1 VKEAC
6 HRLLLGASIFF
17 FVLGSPLNVLLA
29 TDFFVSGTGSDAN
42 DGLTSGTPFRT
53 ITRAM
58 QGSGGGLAPGDRIV
72 VAGGTYDTA
81 AGEVFPI
88 AIADGITI
96 LGPGDGT
103 AMVQGPGVAAG
114 LRGVGRT
121 DLFTVDSLTNT
132 TVVQGLTMEG
142 GTATGRSSGTALIE
156 VLGAPDDLQV
166 LDNVFLNGLGALWHL
181 GTADKKAAGVLFQ
194 GNTVT
199 GSRDDAFLWSTTS
212 VNTFIGPPAPG
223 GAAPGGP
230 VHTFVIDNNTFN
242 GGILDDAVEIKGFSG
257 AFFDVTVTGN
267 TLDGIVDDGLD
278 FHLFAETS
286 VSATGSYLV
295 ENNTVRNVGHSGI
308 RFRVSATQTNG
319 LVRADVTIRNNTLDV
334 CGFAGL
340 EMIQSGSDTALAEIL
355 GTIEFNTFTDLQ
367 NGIFTRLTG
376 TSTATAFFHP
386 VIRYNCIAGGVDGMF
401 FTLEQSETGMID
413 FAPKVYGN
421 VFLGNSGDDV
431 RLSSSISSD
440 SLVTFRPDF
449 GGGAGQVGMELGLN
463 IFEGKDPGP
472 GPGGNFD
479 FDFSIF
485 SPGFGVPAMGNW
497 WGTFDPA
504 TIERDVQ
511 HSVDNPALGTVDF
524 GGFLNPTLKL
534 KSSQKTIK
542 KTGGERVTMT
552 AGKRSAFFAKAGNK
566 TFAATLNGIP
576 VINPVISP
584 DHTKITFTTPDLTTA
599 PPLRGTSVD
608 DAFFELFLPGGTVS
622 GFFIFTFTLALTG
635 GTPFNPRCFLTTA
648 AYGDR
653 YAPEIGMF
661 RRWRDE
667 SLAGNPVG
675 RGLVK
680 AYYAASPP
688 LAEFVVAHPP
698 LRAVS
703 RAILAPVL
711 GAVRLWMDA
720 AWVYALAGLF
730 LAWRILRRR
739 RS

>member
-1 VKEAC
+1 MKATC
-6 HRLLLGASIFF
+6 HRLLLGLSAFL

-42 DGLTSGTPFRT
+42 DGLSPGTPFRT

-58 QGSGGGLAPGDRIV
+58 QGNGGGLQPGDRIV
-72 VAGGTYDTA
+72 VAAGTYDTA

-103 AMVQGPGVAAG
+103 AVVQGPGVASP
-114 LRGVGRT
+114 LRGGGGRT
-121 DLFTVDSLTNT
+121 DLFTVGSLTNT

-166 LDNVFLNGLGALWHL
+166 IDNVFLNGLGALWHL

-194 GNTVT
+194 GNTVS

-212 VNTFIGPPAPG
+212 VTGIDGPAQPVG
-223 GAAPGGP
+223 GGP

-267 TLDGIVDDGLD
+267 TLDNILDDGLD
-278 FHLFAETS
+278 FNLLVDSTGL
-286 VSATGSYLV
+286 SATGTFLV
-295 ENNTVRNVGHSGI
+295 ENNTIRNVVHSGI
-308 RFRVSATQTNG
+308 RFQVSGSQSSG
-319 LVRADVTIRNNTLDV
+319 LAQADLTIRNNTVDI
-334 CGFAGL
+334 CGFAGVDFSL
-340 EMIQSGSDTALAEIL
+340 RGDTSGKAEIL
-355 GTIEFNTFTDLQ
+355 GTVEFNTLTDNQ
-367 NGIFTRLTG
+367 QGIRESATG
-376 TSTATAFFHP
+376 CTSGSGNFHP
-386 VIRYNCIAGGVDGMF
+386 VIRYNCLVEGTDGMVF
-401 FTLEQSETGMID
+401 HLEQDASGLLD

-421 VFLGNSGDDV
+421 FFQNNVGDSV
-431 RLSSSISSD
+431 RLAEGFSTS
-440 SLVTFRPDF
+440 SLVSVHPSF
-449 GGGAGQVGMELGLN
+449 GGGGAQQGMAMGLN

-479 FDFSIF
+479 MELWSI
-485 SPGFGVPAMGNW
+485 PTRFGIPAMGNW
-497 WGTFDPA
+497 WGTFDNG
-504 TIERDVQ
+504 TIESHVFHHPD
-511 HSVDNPALGTVDF
+511 SSALATVDF

-534 KSSQKTIK
+534 KSSQKTIQ
-542 KTGGERVTMT
+542 KTGGERITVT
-552 AGKRSAFFAKAGNK
+552 AGQRSAFLAQAGNK
-566 TFAATLNGIP
+566 MFAATLNGIP

-599 PPLRGTSVD
+599 PPLRGTGSD

-622 GFFIFTFTLALTG
+622 GFLIFTFTLAVTG

-653 YAPEIGMF
+653 FAPEIGMF

-675 RGLVK
+675 RQLVK